1 MRVTYL
7 HQYFNTPSMT
17 GGTRSYEMAK
27 RLVALGHEV
36 NIVTS
41 WRNEDGRSEWFET
54 NEDGINVH
62 WLPIPYSNHMSYG
75 ARIWAFLKFAIFS
88 ARRAASLEAD
98 VVFATSTPLT
108 IALPAV
114 YCARKRKRPLVF
126 EVRDLWPELPIAIGA
141 ISNPVVKIFAKSLE
155 RWAYRNSEAV
165 VALSPGM
172 KDGVCRAG
180 YEEGRVAVI
189 PNSSDNKE
197 FSVGVSAGREFRN
210 ARPWLGE
217 RPLLI
222 YPGTFGKINGVG
234 YLVDLAKELL
244 FVAPDVRILLI
255 GDGAERNLVREKA
268 EALGV
273 LNVNLFM
280 EPNVSKSGMPAVFS
294 AADMICS
301 LFVDMPEMRA
311 NSANK
316 FFDAL
321 AASKGLLLNY
331 GGWQAELVEKA
342 QCGIVTWGMPLNE
355 SARCVAEKLQNKA
368 WLSGAGLQSKKMASF
383 LFDRDVLAGQLER
396 VLIESCGRRGGGV
409 SKIAPGVFDLATA
422 EGSGVPA

>member
-1 MRVTYL
+1 M
-7 HQYFNTPSMT
+7 
-17 GGTRSYEMAK
+17 
-27 RLVALGHEV
+27 
-36 NIVTS
+36 ITS

-75 ARIWAFLKFAIFS
+75 VRIWAFLKFAVLS
-88 ARRAASLEAD
+88 ARRASSIESD

-114 YCARKRKRPLVF
+114 YCARKKGKPLVF

-141 ISNPVVKIFAKSLE
+141 IKNPLLKFAARFLE
-155 RWAYRNSEAV
+155 RWAYKNSEAV

-172 KDGVCRAG
+172 RDGVCGVG
-180 YEEGRVAVI
+180 YEKERVAVI

-197 FSVGVSAGREFRN
+197 FSIDVAAGKEFRN
-210 ARPWLGE
+210 ARPWLGK
-217 RPLLI
+217 RPLII
-222 YPGTFGKINGVG
+222 YPGTFGKINGVA

-244 FVAPDVRILLI
+244 VLAPEVRILLI
-255 GDGAERNLVREKA
+255 GDGAERDAVCDKA
-268 EALGV
+268 RSLGV

-280 EPNVSKSGMPAVFS
+280 ESNVSKNQMPMIFS

-321 AASKGLLLNY
+321 AASKGVILNY
-331 GGWQAELVEKA
+331 GGWQADLVEQA

-355 SARCVAEKLQNKA
+355 AARRVAEKLQDKV
-368 WLSGAGLQSKKMASF
+368 WLGGAGIQSKKMANR
-383 LFDRDVLAGQLER
+383 LFDRDVLANQLEK
-396 VLIESCGRRGGGV
+396 VLIESGRRRGAYA
-409 SKIAPGVFDLATA
+409 SKIAPGVFDLAA
-422 EGSGVPA
+422 MGEYGAPS